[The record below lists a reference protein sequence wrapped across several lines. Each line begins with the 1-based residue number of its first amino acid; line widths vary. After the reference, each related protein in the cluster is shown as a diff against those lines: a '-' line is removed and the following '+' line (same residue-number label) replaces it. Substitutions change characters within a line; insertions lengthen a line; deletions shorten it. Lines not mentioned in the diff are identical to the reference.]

1 MRGGSLRRYS
11 FYINT
16 QKGQGLSSV
25 VFPSVQDFLKEGL
38 DESIR
43 GAKVLRQ
50 ATATFKR
57 RARRRIKRKATQD
70 GPKQLRPLYKFMISL
85 DETHSEPSPFSTGIL
100 FE

>member
-16 QKGQGLSSV
+16 QKEQGLSSV

-38 DESIR
+38 NESIK

-57 RARRRIKRKATQD
+57 RARQSLSHQGRSKAATTA
-70 GPKQLRPLYKFMISL
+70 R
-85 DETHSEPSPFSTGIL
+85 
-100 FE
+100 